1 MKRDLLLAVLTTLY
15 TIIIIVINH
24 TIDRPIK
31 IDNKYVEYKYYQD
44 YYTNEIYQNFDDIRK
59 KDLYIKLKYNIK
71 SIDGKERLNTI
82 EYMNAYKEYIYYLNN
97 IKRNIQ
103 NLSKMSQ
110 YFFTDTLYILEKINY
125 EKFEKDE
132 IISVIKEIKVS
143 TENASE
149 NLSNSFKKI
158 EEFDKEIKEKI
169 KKYSHKKDLQE
180 NGKIDKAVNNVMNE
194 VLHILPLINK
204 IKYDD
209 EIGFENLTSSILTH
223 VRKIGT
229 NSDFVINSF
238 YSSIVSVRNYLIEY
252 ENKSF
257 NNLNVLVSLIML
269 FFILYIFIIKE
280 NETKI
285 KKDDSSEYINYNVK
299 IKQE

>member
-1 MKRDLLLAVLTTLY
+1 
-15 TIIIIVINH
+15 
-24 TIDRPIK
+24 
-31 IDNKYVEYKYYQD
+31 
-44 YYTNEIYQNFDDIRK
+44 
-59 KDLYIKLKYNIK
+59 
-71 SIDGKERLNTI
+71 
-82 EYMNAYKEYIYYLNN
+82 
-97 IKRNIQ
+97 
-103 NLSKMSQ
+103 
-110 YFFTDTLYILEKINY
+110 
-125 EKFEKDE
+125 
-132 IISVIKEIKVS
+132 
-143 TENASE
+143 
-149 NLSNSFKKI
+149 
-158 EEFDKEIKEKI
+158 
-169 KKYSHKKDLQE
+169 
-180 NGKIDKAVNNVMNE
+180 MNE

-269 FFILYIFIIKE
+269 FLILYIFIRKE

-299 IKQE
+299 IK